1 MAMVTQ
7 QTILFND
14 TVRNNIAYGNTEK
27 TFDDVVRAAQAAH
40 ADGFIRSLPLGYDT
54 VIGESGVKLSG
65 GQRQRI
71 AIARALLKDA
81 PILILDEA
89 TSSLDTESERE
100 VQNALDAL
108 MQGRTSFVIAHRLST
123 IMNADR
129 IIVLKGGRIVEEG
142 RHDALLARG
151 GEYKNLYDQQF
162 REEQQTGKQ

>member
-1 MAMVTQ
+1 M
-7 QTILFND
+7 
-14 TVRNNIAYGNTEK
+14 
-27 TFDDVVRAAQAAH
+27 VRAARAAH
-40 ADGFIRSLPLGYDT
+40 AEDFVRALPKGYDT
-54 VIGESGVKLSG
+54 VIGEAGVKLSG

-100 VQNALDAL
+100 VQNALDTL
-108 MQGRTSFVIAHRLST
+108 MRGRTSFVIAHRLST

-129 IIVLKGGRIVEEG
+129 IIVLKGGRIVDQG
-142 RHDALLARG
+142 RHEELLSKG

-162 REEQQTGKQ
+162 RDETPAKVAD